1 MKAIP
6 LRELRK
12 QLRRYIHLGSEE
24 IVLITNEKY
33 DVIAQI
39 DKIDEDIRL
48 GERNV
53 RSVPGKELAKR
64 LSDHLNY
71 AQNGGVVLVTDKDG
85 DVVGQISPP
94 PNGEDDT
101 ESDEEKW

>member
-12 QLRRYIHLGSEE
+12 QLRRYIHLGLEE

-39 DKIDEDIRL
+39 DRIDEDIRL
-48 GERNV
+48 GERSV
-53 RSVPGKELAKR
+53 RSVPGRELAKR
-64 LSDHLNY
+64 LAEHLNF
-71 AQNGGVVLVTDKDG
+71 AQSGGVVLVTDKDG
-85 DVVGQISPP
+85 DVVGQIGPP
-94 PNGEDDT
+94 PNDEGDT
-101 ESDEEKW
+101 ESEDEKW

>member
-6 LRELRK
+6 LKELRK

-39 DKIDEDIRL
+39 DRIDEDIRL

-53 RSVPGKELAKR
+53 RSIPGKELAKR
-64 LSDHLNY
+64 LSEHLNF
-71 AQNGGVVLVTDKDG
+71 AQNGGVVLVTDKNG
-85 DVVGQISPP
+85 DVVGQIGPP
-94 PNGEDDT
+94 PNDEDDT
-101 ESDEEKW
+101 ESEEAKW